1 MISLLNCQTSLKP
14 WLVREVCSTYKYF
27 RKWFQLSPKNLFIQ
41 IFAGAQLSGG
51 QKQRLA
57 IARALVRNPEI
68 LLLDEAT
75 SALDTQ
81 SEAVVQAALDKAR
94 FVYISAIC
102 LLYICFFLFLIFF
115 WLFGYRTG
123 RTTVIVAH
131 RLSTIRS
138 ADKIVAL
145 KDGQVIEI
153 GKYLFI
159 VSEHFTQYIYKS
171 LKNANFCIKISIFLQ
186 FGSLG
191 IYQISCNNW
200 FF

>member
-1 MISLLNCQTSLKP
+1 M
-14 WLVREVCSTYKYF
+14 
-27 RKWFQLSPKNLFIQ
+27 
-41 IFAGAQLSGG
+41 
-51 QKQRLA
+51 
-57 IARALVRNPEI
+57 
-68 LLLDEAT
+68 LLDEAT

-102 LLYICFFLFLIFF
+102 LLYICLFFLFLIFF

-159 VSEHFTQYIYKS
+159 VSEHFIQYIYKS
-171 LKNANFCIKISIFLQ
+171 LKNFIFFTILEFRNIPNQLQ
-186 FGSLG
+186 
-191 IYQISCNNW
+191 
-200 FF
+200 

>member
-41 IFAGAQLSGG
+41 IFSGAQLSGG

-102 LLYICFFLFLIFF
+102 LLYIYIFFLKSF
-115 WLFGYRTG
+115 FGYRTG

>member
-1 MISLLNCQTSLKP
+1 MISLLNCQTNLKP

-27 RKWFQLSPKNLFIQ
+27 RKWFQVSPKIYLYKFFQVLNCLEDKNKGWPQLEHQFEIQKFCYQTKQPRPQIHNLK
-41 IFAGAQLSGG
+41 QLCKLHWIRPG
-51 QKQRLA
+51 LFTF
-57 IARALVRNPEI
+57 
-68 LLLDEAT
+68 LL
-75 SALDTQ
+75 
-81 SEAVVQAALDKAR
+81 
-94 FVYISAIC
+94 FVY
-102 LLYICFFLFLIFF
+102 YIFVCFLFLIFF

-171 LKNANFCIKISIFLQ
+171 LKNANFCIKISFFLQ
-186 FGSLG
+186 FWNLG

>member
-1 MISLLNCQTSLKP
+1 M
-14 WLVREVCSTYKYF
+14 
-27 RKWFQLSPKNLFIQ
+27 
-41 IFAGAQLSGG
+41 
-51 QKQRLA
+51 
-57 IARALVRNPEI
+57 
-68 LLLDEAT
+68 LLDEAT

-102 LLYICFFLFLIFF
+102 LLYIYIYFFKSF
-115 WLFGYRTG
+115 FGYRTG